1 MPRRK
6 IALASEIRVEIL
18 VDCVLARQA
27 AAIANRSIDLADL
40 LADNNLKLVARP
52 LSANYTR
59 KAIKLALFA
68 RPLSLRLKRN
78 RVTQ

>member
-6 IALASEIRVEIL
+6 ITLASEIRVEIL

-59 KAIKLALFA
+59 KAIKLALI
-68 RPLSLRLKRN
+68 RQTLTVPSP
-78 RVTQ
+78 